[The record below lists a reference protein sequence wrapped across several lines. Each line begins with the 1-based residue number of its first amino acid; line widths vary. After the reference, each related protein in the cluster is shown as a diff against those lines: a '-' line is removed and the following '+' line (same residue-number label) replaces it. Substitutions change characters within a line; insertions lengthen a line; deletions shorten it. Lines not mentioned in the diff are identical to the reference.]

1 MDVGRYIQ
9 EVEEIKRMY
18 DHVQTEIRNLQ
29 IEKIEWESER
39 AMLLDEKE
47 KLLIQLQ
54 TGINVNVEEEL

>member
-54 TGINVNVEEEL
+54 TGINVNMEEEL